1 MQKLNIWAPP
11 GIWGPWHEIASLIGG
26 PSTYKISFDTVSDAP
41 SSFQIEVQY
50 YRGNELVTDS
60 VVGPNSHTFGMG
72 SCVCIAKAR
81 ARSHSLGQNI
91 EVTLHY

>member
-1 MQKLNIWAPP
+1 M
-11 GIWGPWHEIASLIGG
+11 
-26 PSTYKISFDTVSDAP
+26 
-41 SSFQIEVQY
+41 
-50 YRGNELVTDS
+50 TDS